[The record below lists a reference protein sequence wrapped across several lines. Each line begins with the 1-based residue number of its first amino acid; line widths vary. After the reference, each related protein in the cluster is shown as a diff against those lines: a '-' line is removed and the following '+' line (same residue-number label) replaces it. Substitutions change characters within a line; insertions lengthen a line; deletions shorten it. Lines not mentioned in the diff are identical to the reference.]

1 MCFFSFFFDTLNT
14 ILGLYRVSA
23 PLSFCSSRSILQ
35 KRETR
40 AARRDWVL
48 FFRFETEDSSR
59 AATVAFASHTL
70 FDDGVVERV
79 IFLQTE
85 FERCGFK
92 RHKLNLTFGRALKAC
107 LDVLG
112 PETRMAHYKLYPDHK
127 AGSDKMVYPP
137 LAVSELL
144 YTREATVTLLV
155 PESSSPSLSARGAAS
170 SSPLPASSSFAGAAF
185 CIARL
190 LRKA

>member
-1 MCFFSFFFDTLNT
+1 MVWGSIASMASSKGSFFFKLN
-14 ILGLYRVSA
+14 LKG
-23 PLSFCSSRSILQ
+23 
-35 KRETR
+35 
-40 AARRDWVL
+40 
-48 FFRFETEDSSR
+48 
-59 AATVAFASHTL
+59 VASKT
-70 FDDGVVERV
+70 
-79 IFLQTE
+79 
-85 FERCGFK
+85 
-92 RHKLNLTFGRALKAC
+92 HKLNLTFGRALKAC

-112 PETRMAHYKLYPDHK
+112 PEIRTAHYKLYPDYK

>member
-1 MCFFSFFFDTLNT
+1 
-14 ILGLYRVSA
+14 
-23 PLSFCSSRSILQ
+23 
-35 KRETR
+35 
-40 AARRDWVL
+40 
-48 FFRFETEDSSR
+48 
-59 AATVAFASHTL
+59 
-70 FDDGVVERV
+70 
-79 IFLQTE
+79 
-85 FERCGFK
+85 
-92 RHKLNLTFGRALKAC
+92 
-107 LDVLG
+107 
-112 PETRMAHYKLYPDHK
+112 MAHYKLYPDYK

-155 PESSSPSLSARGAAS
+155 PESSYPSLSARGAAS